1 MDFLPAFGA
10 FCPKLAPVNA
20 SMRTVA
26 KANFVMRL
34 LISIVPINWDA
45 AGSRLRRVF
54 SVPDHRIR
62 RTFRLRAI
70 EIVTAFRMLIG
81 RGIAVPVMFCRFA
94 H

>member
-10 FCPKLAPVNA
+10 FCPKLHPVNA
-20 SMRTVA
+20 SMRTMA

-45 AGSRLRRVF
+45 AGSKLRWVF
-54 SVPDHRIR
+54 SKPDHRIR
-62 RTFRLRAI
+62 STFRLRAI
-70 EIVTAFRMLIG
+70 EIVTAFRMLLG